1 MISMISTSR
10 QLYMDHL
17 EQKWK
22 GEEKAKEEA
31 VLNVDK
37 NESEKGFAQEQNI
50 ELQNIESALAQIQ
63 CWFNVDDESVSEGNA
78 ELKVCLLKKNSTRKE
93 QQKVQNKIEMCMKH
107 RQELQADEEVLNK
120 RKKELIN
127 EKKLLIQSLTT
138 ESYINIKLYVSSVNI
153 KLYVL
158 LSNDTEYGFAIL

>member
-1 MISMISTSR
+1 
-10 QLYMDHL
+10 MDHL
-17 EQKWK
+17 EQKR
-22 GEEKAKEEA
+22 EEEA
-31 VLNVDK
+31 TLNVNK
-37 NESEKGFAQEQNI
+37 NESEKGFPQEQNI

-78 ELKVCLLKKNSTRKE
+78 ELKACLLKKNSTRKE
-93 QQKVQNKIEMCMKH
+93 QQKAQNKIEMCMKH